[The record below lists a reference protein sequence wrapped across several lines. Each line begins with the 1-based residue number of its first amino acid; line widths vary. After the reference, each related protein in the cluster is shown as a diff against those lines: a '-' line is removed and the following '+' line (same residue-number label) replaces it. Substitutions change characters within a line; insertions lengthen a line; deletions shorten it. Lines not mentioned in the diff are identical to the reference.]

1 MQEKNTLFYKIIII
15 RYCVCQKKA
24 VILHPKMAT
33 AVNCHRIAV
42 IGLPQSG
49 KSSLTKA
56 LQTLAEQ
63 RPTADI
69 HSMQFVEV
77 HHPDE
82 LHGHSYDVVLQVVDS
97 TRLEESLMLTPHII
111 DEHEKIVL
119 AIGRYDLLLQTDH
132 SLDIPKLEQ
141 LIGVPTCRVSVRL
154 NYGLPECLEIIER
167 TIHKTASTAHPI
179 YHLRDQ
185 KDEDT
190 YRAYV
195 HGILTETLTHAKDDR
210 YQTRLERIDK
220 ILTNPWLGFP
230 IIMAILY
237 FVFWCTFTLGAYPQ
251 AWIEEGV
258 QVMGDGLRGL
268 MVEGWLSSLLIDGV
282 IAGVGAVLAFL
293 PNIIILFFF
302 ISLMEDSGYMAR
314 EAYIMDTVM
323 HRIGLHGR
331 SFIPML
337 MGFGCNV
344 PAIMAARDIQ
354 NPKDRVLTMLMIPFM
369 SCSAR
374 LPVYMLFVDTF
385 FERNKALVMISL
397 YAIGISLSVLFAFI
411 MKRTRWFKQDN
422 GDTVNEL
429 PEFRIPKARN
439 TLAHVWERVADYLQK
454 ICTVILW
461 ASIIIWA
468 LEYFPTQDL
477 NDLEH
482 SYLAAIGQAVSPVLA
497 PLGFDWKMSVC
508 LITGLPAKEAIVSTL
523 AILYGG
529 DISSA
534 GFTPVTAFSF
544 MLFVLLYFP
553 CVATIATLRR
563 EAGRQWA
570 WFTVFHSLALAWL
583 VAFLVFQVASL
594 F

>member
-1 MQEKNTLFYKIIII
+1 MSE
-15 RYCVCQKKA
+15 
-24 VILHPKMAT
+24 LHK
-33 AVNCHRIAV
+33 IAV

-49 KSSLTKA
+49 KSSLTKSLQA
-56 LQTLAEQ
+56 LTTPHNIE
-63 RPTADI
+63 
-69 HSMQFVEV
+69 FVEV

-82 LHGHSYDVVLQVVDS
+82 LHGHTYDVVLQVVDA

-111 DEHEKIVL
+111 DEQEKIVL
-119 AIGRYDLLLQTDH
+119 AIGRYDLLQQTDH

-154 NYGLPECLEIIER
+154 NYGLQECMDIIER
-167 TIHKTASTAHPI
+167 TIHKPASTAHPI

-185 KDEDT
+185 EDEDT

-195 HGILTETLTHAKDDR
+195 HGILTETLTHAKNDQH
-210 YQTRLERIDK
+210 QTRLERIDK
-220 ILTNPWLGFP
+220 VLTNPWLGFP
-230 IIMAILY
+230 IMMAILY

-251 AWIEEGV
+251 EWIETGIDALGDMLRN
-258 QVMGDGLRGL
+258 VMTPS
-268 MVEGWLSSLLIDGV
+268 WWSSLLIDGV
-282 IAGVGAVLAFL
+282 LAGVGAVLAFL

-314 EAYIMDTVM
+314 EAYIMDAIM

-331 SFIPML
+331 SFVPML

-354 NPKDRVLTMLMIPFM
+354 NPKDRVLTMLMVPFM

-374 LPVYMLFVDTF
+374 LPVYMLFVNAF
-385 FERNKALVMISL
+385 FEDHKALVMISL
-397 YAIGISLSVLFAFI
+397 YAIGICLSVLFALV
-411 MKRTRWFKQDN
+411 MKRTRWFRQEAD
-422 GDTVNEL
+422 DTVNEL
-429 PEFRIPKARN
+429 PVFKMPKLRIAA
-439 TLAHVWERVADYLQK
+439 AHIWERVADYLQK

-461 ASIIIWA
+461 ASVIIWA

-482 SYLAAIGQAVSPVLA
+482 SYLASIGQFISPLME

-529 DISSA
+529 DISAA
-534 GFTPVTAFSF
+534 GFTPLTAFCF

-553 CVATIATLRR
+553 CVATVMTLRR

-570 WFTVFHSLALAWL
+570 WFTVFHSLFLAWFISFF
-583 VAFLVFQVASL
+583 VYQIGSL
-594 F
+594 II

>member
-1 MQEKNTLFYKIIII
+1 MIQ
-15 RYCVCQKKA
+15 
-24 VILHPKMAT
+24 
-33 AVNCHRIAV
+33 IAV

-49 KSSLTKA
+49 KSSLSQA
-56 LQTLAEQ
+56 LQSLADKEQ
-63 RPTADI
+63 RAMHFTELYN
-69 HSMQFVEV
+69 S
-77 HHPDE
+77 DE
-82 LHGHSYDVVLQVVDS
+82 LHGHSYDVILQVVDS

-111 DEHEKIVL
+111 DEQEKIVL
-119 AIGRYDLLLQTDH
+119 AIGRYDLLLKTDH
-132 SLDIPKLEQ
+132 SLNIPKLEQ

-154 NYGLPECLEIIER
+154 NYGLPNCLSLLQEVAAR
-167 TIHKTASTAHPI
+167 PVSKAHPI

-185 KDEDT
+185 EGDEDT

-195 HGILTETLTHAKDDR
+195 HGILTETLTHAKDDKH
-210 YQTRLERIDK
+210 QTRLEKIDK
-220 ILTNPWLGFP
+220 VLTNPWLGFP
-230 IIMAILY
+230 IMMAILY
-237 FVFWCTFTLGAYPQ
+237 LVFWCTFTLGAYPQ
-251 AWIEEGV
+251 EWIESGV
-258 QVMGDGLRGL
+258 DWLSEWARGVMA
-268 MVEGWLSSLLIDGV
+268 EGWFSSLLIDGV
-282 IAGVGAVLAFL
+282 LAGVGAVLAFV

-314 EAYIMDTVM
+314 EAFIMDTIM
-323 HRIGLHGR
+323 HRVGLHGR

-354 NPKDRVLTMLMIPFM
+354 NPKDRVLTMLMVPFM

-385 FERNKALVMISL
+385 FERHKALVMISL
-397 YAIGISLSVLFAFI
+397 YAIGICLSVIFAII

-422 GDTVNEL
+422 DDTVNEL

-439 TLAHVWERVADYLQK
+439 TAAHIWERVADYLQK

-482 SYLAAIGQAVSPVLA
+482 SYLAAIGQFVSPLME

-508 LITGLPAKEAIVSTL
+508 LLTGLPAKEAIVSTL

-529 DISSA
+529 DITAA
-534 GFTPVTAFSF
+534 GFTPLTAFSF

-553 CVATIATLRR
+553 CVATIATLHR
-563 EAGRQWA
+563 EAGKQWA
-570 WFTVFHSLALAWL
+570 WFTVFHSLILAWL
-583 VAFLVFQVASL
+583 ISFLVYQIGLL
-594 F
+594 FI

>member
-1 MQEKNTLFYKIIII
+1 MHK
-15 RYCVCQKKA
+15 
-24 VILHPKMAT
+24 
-33 AVNCHRIAV
+33 IAV
-42 IGLPQSG
+42 IGLPRSG
-49 KSSLTKA
+49 KSSLAKA
-56 LQTLAEQ
+56 LQDLANNQELS
-63 RPTADI
+63 AKS
-69 HSMQFVEV
+69 HAMQFVEV

-82 LHGHSYDVVLQVVDS
+82 LHGHAYDVVLQVVDS

-111 DEHEKIVL
+111 DEQQKIVL
-119 AIGRYDLLLQTDH
+119 AIGRYDLLLKTDH
-132 SLDIPKLEQ
+132 SLNIPKLEQ
-141 LIGVPTCRVSVRL
+141 LIGVPTCRVSVRK
-154 NYGLPECLEIIER
+154 NYGLPNCLELVEN
-167 TIHKTASTAHPI
+167 TIHKPASTAHPI

-185 KDEDT
+185 GDDDT

-195 HGILTETLTHAKDDR
+195 HGILTETLTHAKDDKH
-210 YQTRLERIDK
+210 QTRLERIDK
-220 ILTNPWLGFP
+220 VLTNPWLGFP
-230 IIMAILY
+230 IMMAILY
-237 FVFWCTFTLGAYPQ
+237 LVFWCTFTLGAYPQ
-251 AWIEEGV
+251 AWIEG
-258 QVMGDGLRGL
+258 GIDALSTWLWGLL
-268 MVEGWLSSLLIDGV
+268 DPSWWSSLLIDGV
-282 IAGVGAVLAFL
+282 LQGVGAVLAFL

-314 EAYIMDTVM
+314 EAFIMDTIM
-323 HRIGLHGR
+323 HRVGLHGR

-354 NPKDRVLTMLMIPFM
+354 NPKDRVLTMLMVPFM

-385 FERNKALVMISL
+385 FERHKALVMISL
-397 YAIGISLSVLFAFI
+397 YAIGICLSVLFAII
-411 MKRTRWFKQDN
+411 MKRTKWFRQDN
-422 GDTVNEL
+422 DDTVNEL
-429 PEFRIPKARN
+429 PEFRLPKARS
-439 TLAHVWERVADYLQK
+439 TAAHIWERVADYLQK

-482 SYLAAIGQAVSPVLA
+482 SYLASIGQFVSPLLE

-508 LITGLPAKEAIVSTL
+508 LLTGLPAKEAIVSTL

-529 DISSA
+529 DISAA
-534 GFTPVTAFSF
+534 GFTPLTAFSF

-563 EAGRQWA
+563 EAGKVWA

-583 VAFLVFQVASL
+583 VSFIVYQIGSL
-594 F
+594 L

>member
-1 MQEKNTLFYKIIII
+1 MSNTKC
-15 RYCVCQKKA
+15 RK
-24 VILHPKMAT
+24 
-33 AVNCHRIAV
+33 IAV

-49 KSSLTKA
+49 KSSLSHA
-56 LQTLAEQ
+56 LQELADKQ
-63 RPTADI
+63 QQA
-69 HSMQFVEV
+69 MQFVEI
-77 HHPDE
+77 HDPDE
-82 LHGHSYDVVLQVVDS
+82 LHGHAYDVVLQVVDS
-97 TRLEESLMLTPHII
+97 TRLEESLMLTPHFI
-111 DEHEKIVL
+111 DEHQKIVL
-119 AIGRYDLLLQTDH
+119 AIGRYDLLLKTDH
-132 SLDIPKLEQ
+132 SLNLPKLEQ

-154 NYGLPECLEIIER
+154 NDGLPNCLDILET
-167 TIHKTASTAHPI
+167 TIRKPASTAHPI

-185 KDEDT
+185 GDEDT

-195 HGILTETLTHAKDDR
+195 HGILTGTLTHAKDDKH
-210 YQTRLERIDK
+210 QTSLERIDK
-220 ILTNPWLGFP
+220 VLTNPWLGFP
-230 IIMAILY
+230 IMMAILY

-251 AWIEEGV
+251 AWI
-258 QVMGDGLRGL
+258 DGGIDA
-268 MVEGWLSSLLIDGV
+268 MSQWLWSLLTPSWWSSLLIDGV
-282 IAGVGAVLAFL
+282 LQGVGAVLAFL

-314 EAYIMDTVM
+314 EAYIMDTIM
-323 HRIGLHGR
+323 HHVGLHGR

-354 NPKDRVLTMLMIPFM
+354 NPKDRVLTMLMVPFM

-385 FERNKALVMISL
+385 FEHHKALVMISL
-397 YAIGISLSVLFAFI
+397 YAIGICLSVIFAVI
-411 MKRTRWFKQDN
+411 MKRTKWFKQDN
-422 GDTVNEL
+422 DDTVNEL

-439 TLAHVWERVADYLQK
+439 TAAHIWERVADYLQK

-468 LEYFPTQDL
+468 LEYFPTQDI

-482 SYLAAIGQAVSPVLA
+482 SYLASIGQFVSPLME

-508 LITGLPAKEAIVSTL
+508 LLTGLPAKEAIVSTL

-529 DISSA
+529 DISAA
-534 GFTPVTAFSF
+534 GFTPLTAYSF

-553 CVATIATLRR
+553 CIATIATLRR
-563 EAGRQWA
+563 EAGKQWA
-570 WFTVFHSLALAWL
+570 WFTVFHSLFLAWFISF
-583 VAFLVFQVASL
+583 VVYQIGSL
-594 F
+594 L

>member
-1 MQEKNTLFYKIIII
+1 MLK
-15 RYCVCQKKA
+15 
-24 VILHPKMAT
+24 
-33 AVNCHRIAV
+33 IAV
-42 IGLPQSG
+42 IGLASSG

-56 LQTLAEQ
+56 LQNLVGAQE
-63 RPTADI
+63 DI
-69 HSMQFVEV
+69 RFVEV
-77 HHPDE
+77 HDLDE
-82 LHGHSYDVVLQVVDS
+82 LHGHTYDVVLQVVDS

-111 DEHEKIVL
+111 DEQEKIVL

-132 SLDIPKLEQ
+132 SLDIPKMEQ
-141 LIGVPTCRVSVRL
+141 LIGVPTCCVSVRL
-154 NYGLPECLEIIER
+154 NYGLSNCLAILQEVAAR
-167 TIHKTASTAHPI
+167 PTSKAHPI

-185 KDEDT
+185 EGDEDT

-195 HGILTETLTHAKDDR
+195 HGILTQTLTHAKDDQQ
-210 YQTRLERIDK
+210 QTRLEKIDRV
-220 ILTNPWLGFP
+220 LTNPWLGFP
-230 IIMAILY
+230 IMMVLLY

-251 AWIEEGV
+251 DWIAGGV
-258 QVMGDGLRGL
+258 DALG
-268 MVEGWLSSLLIDGV
+268 GWLSGLTEPSWWSSLLIDGV
-282 IAGVGAVLAFL
+282 LQGVGAVVAFL

-314 EAYIMDTVM
+314 EAYIMDTIM
-323 HRIGLHGR
+323 HRVGLHGR

-354 NPKDRVLTMLMIPFM
+354 NPKDRVLTMLMVPFM

-397 YAIGISLSVLFAFI
+397 YAIGICLSVLFAVI
-411 MKRTRWFKQDN
+411 MKHTKWFRQEED
-422 GDTVNEL
+422 DTVNEL
-429 PEFRIPKARN
+429 PEFRMPKMRN
-439 TLAHVWERVADYLQK
+439 TVAHIWERVADYLQK

-461 ASIIIWA
+461 ASVIIWA

-482 SYLAAIGQAVSPVLA
+482 SYLASIGQFVSPLLE

-508 LITGLPAKEAIVSTL
+508 LLTGLPAKEAIVSTL

-529 DISSA
+529 DLSTA
-534 GFTPVTAFSF
+534 GFTPITAFSF

-563 EAGRQWA
+563 EAGKQWA
-570 WFTVFHSLALAWL
+570 WFTVFHSIALAWL
-583 VAFLVFQVASL
+583 ISFAVYQIGSILQ
-594 F
+594 

>member
-1 MQEKNTLFYKIIII
+1 MSNTKC
-15 RYCVCQKKA
+15 RK
-24 VILHPKMAT
+24 
-33 AVNCHRIAV
+33 IAV

-49 KSSLTKA
+49 KSSLSHA
-56 LQTLAEQ
+56 LQELADKQ
-63 RPTADI
+63 QQA
-69 HSMQFVEV
+69 MQFVEI
-77 HHPDE
+77 HDPDE
-82 LHGHSYDVVLQVVDS
+82 LHGHAYDVVLQVVDS
-97 TRLEESLMLTPHII
+97 TRLEESLMLTPHFI
-111 DEHEKIVL
+111 DEHQKIVL
-119 AIGRYDLLLQTDH
+119 AIGRYDLLLKTDH
-132 SLDIPKLEQ
+132 SLNLPKLEQ

-154 NYGLPECLEIIER
+154 NDGLPNCLDILET
-167 TIHKTASTAHPI
+167 TIRKPASTAHPI

-185 KDEDT
+185 GDEDT

-195 HGILTETLTHAKDDR
+195 HGILTETLTHAKDDKH
-210 YQTRLERIDK
+210 QTSLERIDK
-220 ILTNPWLGFP
+220 VLTNPWLGFP
-230 IIMAILY
+230 IMMAILY

-251 AWIEEGV
+251 AWI
-258 QVMGDGLRGL
+258 DGGIDA
-268 MVEGWLSSLLIDGV
+268 MSQWLWSLLTPSWWSSLLIDGV
-282 IAGVGAVLAFL
+282 LQGVGAVLAFL

-314 EAYIMDTVM
+314 EAYIMDTIM
-323 HRIGLHGR
+323 HHVGLHGR

-354 NPKDRVLTMLMIPFM
+354 NPKDRVLTMLMVPFM

-385 FERNKALVMISL
+385 FEHHKALVMISL
-397 YAIGISLSVLFAFI
+397 YAIGICLSVIFAVI
-411 MKRTRWFKQDN
+411 MKRTKWFKQDN
-422 GDTVNEL
+422 DDTVNEL

-439 TLAHVWERVADYLQK
+439 TAAHIWERVADYLQK

-482 SYLAAIGQAVSPVLA
+482 SYLASIGQFVSPLME

-508 LITGLPAKEAIVSTL
+508 LLTGLPAKEAIVSTL

-529 DISSA
+529 DISAA
-534 GFTPVTAFSF
+534 GFTPLTAYSF

-553 CVATIATLRR
+553 CIATIATLRR
-563 EAGRQWA
+563 EAGKQWA
-570 WFTVFHSLALAWL
+570 WFTVFHSLFLAWFISF
-583 VAFLVFQVASL
+583 VVYQIGSL
-594 F
+594 L

>member
-1 MQEKNTLFYKIIII
+1 MIK
-15 RYCVCQKKA
+15 
-24 VILHPKMAT
+24 
-33 AVNCHRIAV
+33 IAV
-42 IGLPQSG
+42 IGLAQSG
-49 KSSLTKA
+49 KSSLCRA
-56 LQTLAEQ
+56 LQELADK
-63 RPTADI
+63 RYLDV
-69 HSMQFVEV
+69 QFVEV
-77 HHPDE
+77 HHPDH
-82 LHGHSYDVVLQVVDS
+82 LHGHVYDVVLQVVDS

-111 DEHEKIVL
+111 DEEQKIVL

-132 SLDIPKLEQ
+132 SLNIPKLQE

-154 NYGLPECLEIIER
+154 NYGLPNCLSILEEVAER
-167 TIHKTASTAHPI
+167 PVSTAHPI

-185 KDEDT
+185 GDEDT

-195 HGILTETLTHAKDDR
+195 HGILTETLTHAKDDKH
-210 YQTRLERIDK
+210 QTRLERIDK
-220 ILTNPWLGFP
+220 VLTNPWFGFP
-230 IIMAILY
+230 IMMALLY

-251 AWIEEGV
+251 EWIEEGI
-258 QVMGDGLRGL
+258 QVMGDGLRGIL
-268 MVEGWLSSLLIDGV
+268 NPTWWSSLLIDGV
-282 IAGVGAVLAFL
+282 LQGVGAVLAFL

-314 EAYIMDTVM
+314 EAYIMDTIM
-323 HRIGLHGR
+323 HHVGLHGR

-344 PAIMAARDIQ
+344 PAIMAAHDIQ
-354 NPKDRVLTMLMIPFM
+354 NPKDRVLTMLMVPFM

-397 YAIGISLSVLFAFI
+397 YAIGICLSVLFAI
-411 MKRTRWFKQDN
+411 VMKHTKWFRQEEV
-422 GDTVNEL
+422 DTVNEL
-429 PEFRIPKARN
+429 PEFRLPKARN
-439 TLAHVWERVADYLQK
+439 TAAHIWERVADYLQK

-468 LEYFPTQDL
+468 LEYFPTQDI
-477 NDLEH
+477 NNLEH
-482 SYLAAIGQAVSPVLA
+482 SYLASIGQFVSPLME

-529 DISSA
+529 DLSSA
-534 GFTPVTAFSF
+534 GFTPLTAFSF

-563 EAGRQWA
+563 EAGKQWA

-583 VAFLVFQVASL
+583 ISFAVYQIGSL
-594 F
+594 MV

>member
-1 MQEKNTLFYKIIII
+1 MSNTECRK
-15 RYCVCQKKA
+15 
-24 VILHPKMAT
+24 
-33 AVNCHRIAV
+33 IAV

-49 KSSLTKA
+49 KSSLSHA
-56 LQTLAEQ
+56 LQELADKQ
-63 RPTADI
+63 QQA
-69 HSMQFVEV
+69 MQFVEI
-77 HHPDE
+77 HDPDE
-82 LHGHSYDVVLQVVDS
+82 LHGHAYDVVLQVVDS
-97 TRLEESLMLTPHII
+97 TRLEESLMLTPHFI
-111 DEHEKIVL
+111 DEHQKIVL
-119 AIGRYDLLLQTDH
+119 AIGRYDLLLKTDH
-132 SLDIPKLEQ
+132 SLNLPKLEQ

-154 NYGLPECLEIIER
+154 NDGLPNCLDILET
-167 TIHKTASTAHPI
+167 TIRKPASTAHPI

-185 KDEDT
+185 GDEDT

-195 HGILTETLTHAKDDR
+195 HGILTETLTHAKDDKH
-210 YQTRLERIDK
+210 QTSLERIDK
-220 ILTNPWLGFP
+220 VLTNPWLGFP
-230 IIMAILY
+230 IMMAILY

-251 AWIEEGV
+251 AWI
-258 QVMGDGLRGL
+258 DGGIDA
-268 MVEGWLSSLLIDGV
+268 MSQWLWSLLTPSWWSSLLIDGV
-282 IAGVGAVLAFL
+282 LQGVGAVLAFL

-314 EAYIMDTVM
+314 EAYIMDTIM
-323 HRIGLHGR
+323 HHVGLHGR

-354 NPKDRVLTMLMIPFM
+354 NPKDRVLTMLMVPFM

-385 FERNKALVMISL
+385 FERHKALVMISL
-397 YAIGISLSVLFAFI
+397 YAIGICLSVIFAVI
-411 MKRTRWFKQDN
+411 MKRTKWFKQDN
-422 GDTVNEL
+422 DDTVNEL

-439 TLAHVWERVADYLQK
+439 TAAHIWERVADYLQK

-468 LEYFPTQDL
+468 LEYFPTQDI

-482 SYLAAIGQAVSPVLA
+482 SYLASIGQFVTPLME

-508 LITGLPAKEAIVSTL
+508 LLTGLPAKEAIVSTL

-529 DISSA
+529 DISAA
-534 GFTPVTAFSF
+534 GFTPLTAYSF

-553 CVATIATLRR
+553 CIATIATLRR
-563 EAGRQWA
+563 EAGKQWA
-570 WFTVFHSLALAWL
+570 WFTVFHSLFLAWFISF
-583 VAFLVFQVASL
+583 VVYQIGSL
-594 F
+594 L

>member
-1 MQEKNTLFYKIIII
+1 MSNTECRK
-15 RYCVCQKKA
+15 
-24 VILHPKMAT
+24 
-33 AVNCHRIAV
+33 IAV

-49 KSSLTKA
+49 KSSLSHA
-56 LQTLAEQ
+56 LQELADKQ
-63 RPTADI
+63 QQA
-69 HSMQFVEV
+69 MQFVEI
-77 HHPDE
+77 HDPDE
-82 LHGHSYDVVLQVVDS
+82 LHGHAYDVVLQVVDS
-97 TRLEESLMLTPHII
+97 TRLEESLMLTPHFI
-111 DEHEKIVL
+111 DEHQKIVL
-119 AIGRYDLLLQTDH
+119 AIGRYDLLLKTDH
-132 SLDIPKLEQ
+132 SLNLPKLEQ

-154 NYGLPECLEIIER
+154 NDGLPNCLDILET
-167 TIHKTASTAHPI
+167 TIRKPASTAHPI

-185 KDEDT
+185 GDEDT

-195 HGILTETLTHAKDDR
+195 HGILTETLTHAKDDKH
-210 YQTRLERIDK
+210 QTSLERIDK
-220 ILTNPWLGFP
+220 VLTNPWLGFP
-230 IIMAILY
+230 IMMAILY

-251 AWIEEGV
+251 AWI
-258 QVMGDGLRGL
+258 DGGIDA
-268 MVEGWLSSLLIDGV
+268 MSQWLWSLLTPSWWSSLLIDGV
-282 IAGVGAVLAFL
+282 LQGVGAVLAFL

-314 EAYIMDTVM
+314 EAYIMDTIM
-323 HRIGLHGR
+323 HHVGLHGR

-354 NPKDRVLTMLMIPFM
+354 NPKDRVLTMLMVPFM

-385 FERNKALVMISL
+385 FEHHKALVMISL
-397 YAIGISLSVLFAFI
+397 YAIGICLSVIFAVI
-411 MKRTRWFKQDN
+411 MKRTKWFKQDN
-422 GDTVNEL
+422 DDTVNEL

-439 TLAHVWERVADYLQK
+439 TAAHIWERVADYLQK

-468 LEYFPTQDL
+468 LEYFPTQDI

-482 SYLAAIGQAVSPVLA
+482 SYLASIGQFVSPLME

-508 LITGLPAKEAIVSTL
+508 LLTGLPAKEAIVSTL

-529 DISSA
+529 DISAA
-534 GFTPVTAFSF
+534 GFTPLTAYSF

-553 CVATIATLRR
+553 CIATIATLRR
-563 EAGRQWA
+563 EAGKQWA
-570 WFTVFHSLALAWL
+570 WFTVFHSLFLAWFISF
-583 VAFLVFQVASL
+583 VV
-594 F
+594 

>member
-1 MQEKNTLFYKIIII
+1 MLTTHK
-15 RYCVCQKKA
+15 
-24 VILHPKMAT
+24 
-33 AVNCHRIAV
+33 IAV
-42 IGLPQSG
+42 IGLPRSG

-56 LQTLAEQ
+56 LQDLANSQELS
-63 RPTADI
+63 AKS
-69 HSMQFVEV
+69 HAMQFVEV

-82 LHGHSYDVVLQVVDS
+82 LHGHAYDVVLQLVDS

-111 DEHEKIVL
+111 DEHQKIVL
-119 AIGRYDLLLQTDH
+119 AIGRYDLLLKTDH
-132 SLDIPKLEQ
+132 SLNIPKLEQ
-141 LIGVPTCRVSVRL
+141 LIGVPTCRVSVRK
-154 NYGLPECLEIIER
+154 NYGLPNCLDLVEN
-167 TIHKTASTAHPI
+167 TIHKPASTAHPI

-185 KDEDT
+185 GDDDT

-195 HGILTETLTHAKDDR
+195 HGILTETLTHAKDDKH
-210 YQTRLERIDK
+210 QTRLERIDK
-220 ILTNPWLGFP
+220 VLTNPWLGFP
-230 IIMAILY
+230 IMMAILY

-251 AWIEEGV
+251 EWIEG
-258 QVMGDGLRGL
+258 GIDALSTWLWGLL
-268 MVEGWLSSLLIDGV
+268 DPSWWSSLLIDGV
-282 IAGVGAVLAFL
+282 LQGVGAVLAFL

-314 EAYIMDTVM
+314 EAFIMDTIM
-323 HRIGLHGR
+323 HRVGLHGR

-354 NPKDRVLTMLMIPFM
+354 NPKDRVLTMLMVPFM

-385 FERNKALVMISL
+385 FERQKALVMISL
-397 YAIGISLSVLFAFI
+397 YAIGICLSVLFAII
-411 MKRTRWFKQDN
+411 MKRTKWFRQDN
-422 GDTVNEL
+422 DDTVNEL
-429 PEFRIPKARN
+429 PEFRLPKARN
-439 TLAHVWERVADYLQK
+439 TAAHIWERVADYLQK

-482 SYLAAIGQAVSPVLA
+482 SYLASIGQFVSPLLE

-508 LITGLPAKEAIVSTL
+508 LLTGLPAKEAIVSTL

-529 DISSA
+529 DISAA
-534 GFTPVTAFSF
+534 GFTPLTAYSF

-563 EAGRQWA
+563 EAGKVWA

-583 VAFLVFQVASL
+583 VSFIVYQIGSLV
-594 F
+594 

>member
-1 MQEKNTLFYKIIII
+1 MSNTKC
-15 RYCVCQKKA
+15 RK
-24 VILHPKMAT
+24 
-33 AVNCHRIAV
+33 IAV

-49 KSSLTKA
+49 KSSLSHA
-56 LQTLAEQ
+56 LQELADKQ
-63 RPTADI
+63 QQA
-69 HSMQFVEV
+69 MQFVEI
-77 HHPDE
+77 HDPDE
-82 LHGHSYDVVLQVVDS
+82 LHGHAYDVVLQVVDS
-97 TRLEESLMLTPHII
+97 TRLEESLMLTPHFI
-111 DEHEKIVL
+111 DEHQKIVL
-119 AIGRYDLLLQTDH
+119 AIGRYDLLLKTDH
-132 SLDIPKLEQ
+132 SLNLPKLEQ

-154 NYGLPECLEIIER
+154 NDGLPNCLDILET
-167 TIHKTASTAHPI
+167 TIRKPASTAHPI

-185 KDEDT
+185 GDEDT

-195 HGILTETLTHAKDDR
+195 HGILTETLTHAKDDKH
-210 YQTRLERIDK
+210 QTSLERIDK
-220 ILTNPWLGFP
+220 VLTNPWLGFP
-230 IIMAILY
+230 IMMAILY

-251 AWIEEGV
+251 AWI
-258 QVMGDGLRGL
+258 DGGIDA
-268 MVEGWLSSLLIDGV
+268 MSQWLWSLLTPSWWSSLLIDGV
-282 IAGVGAVLAFL
+282 LQGVGAVLAFL

-314 EAYIMDTVM
+314 EAYIMDTIM
-323 HRIGLHGR
+323 HHVGLHGR

-354 NPKDRVLTMLMIPFM
+354 NPKDRVLTMLMVPFM

-385 FERNKALVMISL
+385 FEHHKALVMISL
-397 YAIGISLSVLFAFI
+397 YAIGICLSVIFAVI
-411 MKRTRWFKQDN
+411 MKRTKWFKQDN
-422 GDTVNEL
+422 DDTVNEL

-439 TLAHVWERVADYLQK
+439 TAAHIWERVADYLQK

-468 LEYFPTQDL
+468 LEYFPTQDI

-482 SYLAAIGQAVSPVLA
+482 SYLASIGQFVSPLME

-508 LITGLPAKEAIVSTL
+508 LLTGLPAKEAIVSTL

-529 DISSA
+529 DISAA
-534 GFTPVTAFSF
+534 GFTPLTAYSF

-553 CVATIATLRR
+553 CIATIATLRR
-563 EAGRQWA
+563 EAGKQWA
-570 WFTVFHSLALAWL
+570 WFTVFHSLFLAWFISFI
-583 VAFLVFQVASL
+583 VYQIGSL
-594 F
+594 L

>member
-1 MQEKNTLFYKIIII
+1 MSNTEYRK
-15 RYCVCQKKA
+15 
-24 VILHPKMAT
+24 
-33 AVNCHRIAV
+33 IAV

-49 KSSLTKA
+49 KSSLSHA
-56 LQTLAEQ
+56 LQELADKQ
-63 RPTADI
+63 QQA
-69 HSMQFVEV
+69 MQFVEI
-77 HHPDE
+77 HDPDE
-82 LHGHSYDVVLQVVDS
+82 LHGHAYDVVLQVVDS
-97 TRLEESLMLTPHII
+97 TRLEESLMLTPHFI
-111 DEHEKIVL
+111 DEHQKIVL
-119 AIGRYDLLLQTDH
+119 AIGRYDLLLKTDH
-132 SLDIPKLEQ
+132 SLNLPKLEQ

-154 NYGLPECLEIIER
+154 NDGLPNCLDILET
-167 TIHKTASTAHPI
+167 TIRKPASTAHPI

-185 KDEDT
+185 GDEDT

-195 HGILTETLTHAKDDR
+195 HGILTETLTHAKDDKH
-210 YQTRLERIDK
+210 QTSLERIDK
-220 ILTNPWLGFP
+220 VLTNPWLGFP
-230 IIMAILY
+230 IMMAILY

-251 AWIEEGV
+251 AWI
-258 QVMGDGLRGL
+258 DGGIDA
-268 MVEGWLSSLLIDGV
+268 MSQWLWSLLTPSWWSSLLIDGV
-282 IAGVGAVLAFL
+282 LQGVGAVLAFL

-314 EAYIMDTVM
+314 EAYIMDTIM
-323 HRIGLHGR
+323 HHVGLHGR

-354 NPKDRVLTMLMIPFM
+354 NPKDRVLTMLMVPFM

-385 FERNKALVMISL
+385 FEYHKALVMISL
-397 YAIGISLSVLFAFI
+397 YAIGICLSVIFAVI
-411 MKRTRWFKQDN
+411 MKRTKWFKQDN
-422 GDTVNEL
+422 DDTVNEL

-439 TLAHVWERVADYLQK
+439 TAAHIWERVADYLQK

-468 LEYFPTQDL
+468 LEYFPTQDI

-482 SYLAAIGQAVSPVLA
+482 SYLASIGQFVSPLME

-508 LITGLPAKEAIVSTL
+508 LLTGLPAKEAIVSTL

-529 DISSA
+529 DISAA
-534 GFTPVTAFSF
+534 GFTPLTAYSF

-553 CVATIATLRR
+553 CIATIATLRR
-563 EAGRQWA
+563 EAGKQWA
-570 WFTVFHSLALAWL
+570 WFTVFHSLFLAWFISFI
-583 VAFLVFQVASL
+583 VYQIGSL
-594 F
+594 L

>member
-1 MQEKNTLFYKIIII
+1 MT
-15 RYCVCQKKA
+15 
-24 VILHPKMAT
+24 
-33 AVNCHRIAV
+33 RIGV
-42 IGLPQSG
+42 IGLPLSG
-49 KSSLTKA
+49 KSSLCQA
-56 LQTLAEQ
+56 LQSLANGKRQE
-63 RPTADI
+63 
-69 HSMQFVEV
+69 MQFVEV
-77 HHPDE
+77 HNPDE

-97 TRLEESLMLTPHII
+97 TRLEESLLLTPHII
-111 DEHEKIVL
+111 DEEQKIVL
-119 AIGRYDLLLQTDH
+119 AIGRYDLLLKTDH
-132 SLDIPKLEQ
+132 TLNIPKLEQ

-154 NYGLPECLEIIER
+154 NYGLPNCLSLLQEVAAR
-167 TIHKTASTAHPI
+167 PVSHAHPI

-185 KDEDT
+185 EGDEDT

-195 HGILTETLTHAKDDR
+195 HGVLTETLTHAKDDKN
-210 YQTRLERIDK
+210 QTRLEKIDK
-220 ILTNPWLGFP
+220 VLTNPWLGFP
-230 IIMAILY
+230 IMLALLY

-251 AWIEEGV
+251 EWIESGI
-258 QVMGDGLRGL
+258 DGLCEWLGGIWTDG
-268 MVEGWLSSLLIDGV
+268 GWLKSLCLDG
-282 IAGVGAVLAFL
+282 ILKGVGAVLAFL

-314 EAYIMDTVM
+314 EAYIMDTIM
-323 HRIGLHGR
+323 HHVGLHGR
-331 SFIPML
+331 SFVPML

-354 NPKDRVLTMLMIPFM
+354 NPKDRVLTMLMVPFM

-385 FERNKALVMISL
+385 FESYKALVMISL
-397 YAIGISLSVLFAFI
+397 YAIGICLSVLFAI
-411 MKRTRWFKQDN
+411 VMKRTKWFKQDN
-422 GDTVNEL
+422 DDTVNEL
-429 PEFRIPKARN
+429 PEFRLPKARN
-439 TLAHVWERVADYLQK
+439 TAAHIWERVADYLQK

-482 SYLAAIGQAVSPVLA
+482 SYLAAIGQFVSPLME

-508 LITGLPAKEAIVSTL
+508 LLTGLPAKEAIVSTL

-529 DISSA
+529 DISAA
-534 GFTPVTAFSF
+534 GFTPLTAFSF

-553 CVATIATLRR
+553 CVATIATLHR
-563 EAGRQWA
+563 EAGKRWA

-583 VAFLVFQVASL
+583 ISFAVYQIGSL
-594 F
+594 WI

>member
-1 MQEKNTLFYKIIII
+1 MSNTKC
-15 RYCVCQKKA
+15 RK
-24 VILHPKMAT
+24 
-33 AVNCHRIAV
+33 IAV

-49 KSSLTKA
+49 KSSLSHA
-56 LQTLAEQ
+56 LQELADKQ
-63 RPTADI
+63 QQA
-69 HSMQFVEV
+69 MQFVEI
-77 HHPDE
+77 HDPDE
-82 LHGHSYDVVLQVVDS
+82 LHGHAYDVVLQVVDS
-97 TRLEESLMLTPHII
+97 TRLEESLMLTPHFI
-111 DEHEKIVL
+111 DEHQKIVL
-119 AIGRYDLLLQTDH
+119 AIGRYDLLLKTDH
-132 SLDIPKLEQ
+132 SLNLPKLEQ

-154 NYGLPECLEIIER
+154 NDGLPNCLDILET
-167 TIHKTASTAHPI
+167 TIRKPASTAHPI

-185 KDEDT
+185 GDEDT

-195 HGILTETLTHAKDDR
+195 HGILTETLTHAKDDKH
-210 YQTRLERIDK
+210 QTSLERIDK
-220 ILTNPWLGFP
+220 VLTNPWLGFP
-230 IIMAILY
+230 IMMAILY

-251 AWIEEGV
+251 AWI
-258 QVMGDGLRGL
+258 DGGIDA
-268 MVEGWLSSLLIDGV
+268 MSQWLWSLLTPSWWSSLLIDGV
-282 IAGVGAVLAFL
+282 LQGVGAVLAFL

-314 EAYIMDTVM
+314 EAYIMDTIM
-323 HRIGLHGR
+323 HHVGLHGR

-354 NPKDRVLTMLMIPFM
+354 NPKDRVLTMLMVPFM

-385 FERNKALVMISL
+385 FERHKALVMISL
-397 YAIGISLSVLFAFI
+397 YAIGICLSVIFAVI
-411 MKRTRWFKQDN
+411 MKRTKWFKQDN
-422 GDTVNEL
+422 DDTVNEL

-439 TLAHVWERVADYLQK
+439 TAAHIWERVADYLQK

-468 LEYFPTQDL
+468 LEYFPTQDI

-482 SYLAAIGQAVSPVLA
+482 SYLASIGQFVSPLME

-508 LITGLPAKEAIVSTL
+508 LLTGLPAKEAIVSTL

-529 DISSA
+529 DISAA
-534 GFTPVTAFSF
+534 GFTPLTAYSF

-553 CVATIATLRR
+553 CIATIATLRR
-563 EAGRQWA
+563 EAGKQWA
-570 WFTVFHSLALAWL
+570 WFTVFHSLFLAWFISFI
-583 VAFLVFQVASL
+583 VYQIGSL
-594 F
+594 L

>member
-1 MQEKNTLFYKIIII
+1 MLTTHK
-15 RYCVCQKKA
+15 
-24 VILHPKMAT
+24 
-33 AVNCHRIAV
+33 IAV
-42 IGLPQSG
+42 IGLPRSG
-49 KSSLTKA
+49 KSSLAKA
-56 LQTLAEQ
+56 LQDLANSQELS
-63 RPTADI
+63 AKS
-69 HSMQFVEV
+69 HAMQFVEV

-82 LHGHSYDVVLQVVDS
+82 LHGHAYDVVLQVVDS

-111 DEHEKIVL
+111 DEQQKIVL
-119 AIGRYDLLLQTDH
+119 AIGRYDLLLKTDH
-132 SLDIPKLEQ
+132 SLNIPKLEQ
-141 LIGVPTCRVSVRL
+141 LIGVPTCRVSVRK
-154 NYGLPECLEIIER
+154 NYGLPNCLDIVEN
-167 TIHKTASTAHPI
+167 TIHKPASTAHPI

-185 KDEDT
+185 GDDDT

-195 HGILTETLTHAKDDR
+195 HGILTETLTHAKDDKH
-210 YQTRLERIDK
+210 QTRLERIDK
-220 ILTNPWLGFP
+220 VLTNPWLGFP
-230 IIMAILY
+230 IMMAILY
-237 FVFWCTFTLGAYPQ
+237 LVFWCTFTLGAYPQ
-251 AWIEEGV
+251 AWIEG
-258 QVMGDGLRGL
+258 GIDALSTWLWGLL
-268 MVEGWLSSLLIDGV
+268 DPSWWSSLLIDGV
-282 IAGVGAVLAFL
+282 LQGVGAVLAFL

-314 EAYIMDTVM
+314 EAFIMDTIM
-323 HRIGLHGR
+323 HRVGLHGR

-354 NPKDRVLTMLMIPFM
+354 NPKDRVLTMLMVPFM

-385 FERNKALVMISL
+385 FERHKALVMISL
-397 YAIGISLSVLFAFI
+397 YAIGICLSVLFAII
-411 MKRTRWFKQDN
+411 MKRTKWFRQDN
-422 GDTVNEL
+422 DDTVNEL
-429 PEFRIPKARN
+429 PEFRLPKARN
-439 TLAHVWERVADYLQK
+439 TAAHIWERVADYLQK

-482 SYLAAIGQAVSPVLA
+482 SYLASIGQFVSPLLE

-508 LITGLPAKEAIVSTL
+508 LLTGLPAKEAIVSTL

-529 DISSA
+529 DISAA
-534 GFTPVTAFSF
+534 GFTPLTAFSF

-563 EAGRQWA
+563 EAGKVWA

-583 VAFLVFQVASL
+583 ISFIVYQIGSL
-594 F
+594 L